1 MLKANNQPYKKIL
14 GLALGRVNVVKN
26 CKILTVKVNFLRQ
39 KLSESN
45 HFFHWAISIYLGA
58 YFLLLPSFGQKLGHT
73 IREAHQSQTIEVQ
86 SYDF

>member
-1 MLKANNQPYKKIL
+1 MTQLLLHAIAHFTGPSFMLKANNQPYKKIL

-45 HFFHWAISIYLGA
+45 HFFH
-58 YFLLLPSFGQKLGHT
+58 
-73 IREAHQSQTIEVQ
+73 
-86 SYDF
+86 